1 MDDGGRRTGRTGLL
15 KVKRPLN
22 TDSLCGHYQCREKEL
37 LHCADYFL
45 DQVQEGI
52 SISMPRY

>member
-22 TDSLCGHYQCREKEL
+22 TDSLCGHYQCREKEAPALCRL
-37 LHCADYFL
+37 LL
-45 DQVQEGI
+45 I
-52 SISMPRY
+52 LMIN